1 MWWPQPT
8 WYEAHNAPATTMTG
22 SRVGDGGRR
31 SPAGP
36 TAAETYVLI
45 ANTAAV
51 SRVVSVSLYFEED
64 EPPLSTSITVP
75 PQSRTNVPIGATFP
89 QAAGRRIAIVVGQV
103 GLGVGVPGEIVV
115 ERATYESP
123 GGVTWAAG
131 TAAVATRLTP

>member
-22 SRVGDGGRR
+22 SEWAMAGGITG
-31 SPAGP
+31 GP
-36 TAAETYVLI
+36 KAAETYVLI

-131 TAAVATRLTP
+131 TAAVATRITP